1 MSMDFEIQS
10 ITLANALSVMDNIN
24 ELSDEEI
31 NAIEELRL
39 SVRKEFLEKRGDTT
53 FEQETSEVLQYLH
66 GLKKLF
72 ITNVTKNK
80 DDRLSINFDRELT
93 EQLEI
98 LHLKGIDLSTAD
110 LEKFFREHKNLSNV
124 RLNNCNISNLRFLD
138 FLPEDLQNISLANN
152 PIPVKYADYILRL
165 RQERFRE
172 LDISGCSE
180 ILEEFGKR
188 GYEFSTFL
196 TQDRGKLDGKQ
207 FYKAFQK
214 ALSSKEFTIND
225 MSQLYQYIDFFSDK
239 RAKEQRTVYIDDID
253 DLSEEY
259 IENINL
265 FAKGENTT
273 LILTPEKAQML
284 KGMVSKEINVQLLIK
299 NASELSV
306 EQLDELNEVFSLSS
320 IKVDDPEQSLSKQQT
335 IPYDIDTYRK
345 CRSTIDELLQGI
357 DLNIDAPD
365 RDKKIF
371 GEVIKRLADHMS
383 YDYASLKK
391 EKLEE
396 QQAIEEINKQLDE
409 EGIKG
414 FQKQIAA
421 MTRLNAM
428 RDERD
433 SRTSVVCR
441 NMEGGLINNTC
452 VCAGYAEIVRNV
464 FACCGIDSKYISG
477 PNTRTM
483 ESGHAWNQ
491 INLDGQWYNLDLTWD
506 RDSIVD
512 GKQTEYTLKSDR
524 DFGHTVYDSSKSIK
538 HKCDSSLEIDEVET
552 YIHGDKHIKKDED
565 KKTSQLQVIEDTPK
579 VRYYLPGKVK
589 EEIKVAD
596 LSEEQLKKG
605 EFLKVLES
613 DLTET
618 DIKKSQT
625 LLTKTKAEREQTSI
639 SVEMEDTYDNR

>member
-1 MSMDFEIQS
+1 MDLKIQS
-10 ITLANALSVMDNIN
+10 ITLCNALNVMENIN
-24 ELSDEEI
+24 ELSDDEI
-31 NAIEELRL
+31 SAIEELRL
-39 SVRKEFLEKRGDTT
+39 SVRKEFLERRGDTT

-72 ITNVTKNK
+72 ITNASKDK
-80 DDRLSINFDRELT
+80 DDRISINLDNGLT

-98 LHLKGIDLSTAD
+98 LHLKGIDLSEMD
-110 LEKFFREHKNLSNV
+110 LGKFFREHKNLSNV
-124 RLNNCNISNLRFLD
+124 KLANCNISNLRFLD
-138 FLPEDLQNISLANN
+138 FLPKDLNSISLAYN
-152 PIPVKYADYILRL
+152 PLPVKYADYILRL
-165 RQERFRE
+165 RQERFRV
-172 LDISGCSE
+172 LNINGCSE
-180 ILEEFGKR
+180 IIEEFGKR
-188 GYEFSTFL
+188 GYEFSSFL

-207 FYKAFQK
+207 FYDAFQK

-239 RAKEQRTVYIDDID
+239 RAKEQRAVYIDDIDDLD

-284 KGMVSKEINVQLLIK
+284 KGMVSKDINVQLLIK

-320 IKVDDPEQSLSKQQT
+320 IKVDDPEQSLNKQQT

-371 GEVIKRLADHMS
+371 GEVTKRLADHMS
-383 YDYASLKK
+383 YDYASVKK

-396 QQAIEEINKQLDE
+396 QQAIEEIYKQLDE

-414 FQKQIAA
+414 FQKQFAA
-421 MTRLNAM
+421 MFRLNAM

-452 VCAGYAEIVRNV
+452 VCAGYAETVRNV
-464 FACCGIDSKYISG
+464 FACCGIDAIYISG

-483 ESGHAWNQ
+483 EAGHAWNQ
-491 INLDGQWYNLDLTWD
+491 IKLDGQWYNFDLTWD

-524 DFGHTVYDSSKSIK
+524 DFGHTVYDSSRSIK
-538 HKCDSSLEIDEVET
+538 HKCDSSLEIDKVER
-552 YIHGDKHIKKDED
+552 YIHGEKYINKDED
-565 KKTSQLQVIEDTPK
+565 TKTSQLQVIDDIPK
-579 VRYYLPGKVK
+579 IKYYLPGKA
-589 EEIKVAD
+589 EEIMVAD
-596 LSEEQLKKG
+596 PSDEQLRKG
-605 EFLKVLES
+605 GFLQGLES
-613 DLTET
+613 GLTVS
-618 DIKKSQT
+618 DIEKSLG
-625 LLTKTKAEREQTSI
+625 LLAQTKAEREQKVI
-639 SVEMEDTYDNR
+639 SVEMEDPYDNR

>member
-1 MSMDFEIQS
+1 
-10 ITLANALSVMDNIN
+10 
-24 ELSDEEI
+24 
-31 NAIEELRL
+31 
-39 SVRKEFLEKRGDTT
+39 
-53 FEQETSEVLQYLH
+53 
-66 GLKKLF
+66 
-72 ITNVTKNK
+72 
-80 DDRLSINFDRELT
+80 
-93 EQLEI
+93 
-98 LHLKGIDLSTAD
+98 
-110 LEKFFREHKNLSNV
+110 
-124 RLNNCNISNLRFLD
+124 
-138 FLPEDLQNISLANN
+138 
-152 PIPVKYADYILRL
+152 
-165 RQERFRE
+165 
-172 LDISGCSE
+172 
-180 ILEEFGKR
+180 
-188 GYEFSTFL
+188 
-196 TQDRGKLDGKQ
+196 
-207 FYKAFQK
+207 
-214 ALSSKEFTIND
+214 

-239 RAKEQRTVYIDDID
+239 RAKEQRAVYIDDID

-265 FAKGENTT
+265 FARGENTT
-273 LILTPEKAQML
+273 LILNPEKAQML
-284 KGMVSKEINVQLLIK
+284 KGMISKDINVQLLIK

-306 EQLDELNEVFSLSS
+306 EQLDELNEFFSLSS
-320 IKVDDPEQSLSKQQT
+320 IKVDDQEQSLNKQQT

-357 DLNIDAPD
+357 DLNFNEPD

-371 GEVIKRLADHMS
+371 GKVIKRLADHMS

-391 EKLEE
+391 EKAEE

-414 FQKQIAA
+414 MQKQFAA
-421 MTRLNAM
+421 MARLNAL

-605 EFLKVLES
+605 GFLKVLES

>member
-10 ITLANALSVMDNIN
+10 ITLSNALNVMENIN
-24 ELSDEEI
+24 ELSDDEI

-39 SVRKEFLEKRGDTT
+39 SVRKEFLERRGDTT
-53 FEQETSEVLQYLH
+53 FEHETSGVLPYLH

-72 ITNVTKNK
+72 ITNVSKDKN
-80 DDRLSINFDRELT
+80 DRLSINLDSGLS

-98 LHLKGIDLSTAD
+98 LHLKGIDFNRIN
-110 LEKFFREHKNLSNV
+110 LEKFFQEHKNLLSV
-124 RLNNCNISNLRFLD
+124 RLTNCNISNLRFLD
-138 FLPEDLQNISLANN
+138 FLPKDVQNISLADN
-152 PIPVKYADYILRL
+152 PIPGEYADYILKL
-165 RQERFRE
+165 RQERFKG

-188 GYEFSTFL
+188 GHQFSSFL
-196 TQDRGKLDGKQ
+196 IENKERLDGQQ
-207 FYKAFQK
+207 FYNAFQK

-239 RAKEQRTVYIDDID
+239 RAKEQRSVYIDDIEEV
-253 DLSEEY
+253 SEEY
-259 IENINL
+259 IKKINL

-273 LILTPEKAQML
+273 LILTPEKAKMI
-284 KGMVSKEINVQLLIK
+284 KGMVSKDIKVQLLIK

-306 EQLDELNEVFSLSS
+306 EQLDEFQEAFSLSS
-320 IKVDDPEQSLSKQQT
+320 IKVDDPAQSLSKQQT
-335 IPYDIDTYRK
+335 IPYDVDTYRN

-357 DLNIDAPD
+357 ELDIDDPD
-365 RDKKIF
+365 KEKKVF
-371 GEVIKRLADHMS
+371 GKVIKRLADHMS
-383 YDYASLKK
+383 YDYESLKK
-391 EKLEE
+391 EKEEE

-414 FQKQIAA
+414 FQKSIAA

-428 RDERD
+428 RENRD
-433 SRTSVVCR
+433 SRTSVICR

-464 FACCGIDSKYISG
+464 FACCGIDSKYVSG

-491 INLDGQWYNLDLTWD
+491 IKLDGQWYNLDLTWD

-524 DFGHTVYDSSKSIK
+524 DFGHTVYDSSKAIK
-538 HKCDSSLEIDEVET
+538 HKCESSLEKDEVET
-552 YIHGDKHIKKDED
+552 YIHGDKYIKKEED

-589 EEIKVAD
+589 EEIKIAD

-605 EFLKVLES
+605 GFLKVLES

-618 DIKKSQT
+618 DIKRSHA
-625 LLTKTKAEREQTSI
+625 LLTKTKAEREQTAI
-639 SVEMEDTYDNR
+639 SVEMEDNYDNR

>member
-1 MSMDFEIQS
+1 MDFEIQS
-10 ITLANALSVMDNIN
+10 ITLSNALNVMENIN
-24 ELSDEEI
+24 ELSDDEI
-31 NAIEELRL
+31 SAIEELRL
-39 SVRKEFLEKRGDTT
+39 SVRKEFLERRGDTT

-72 ITNVTKNK
+72 ITNASKDK
-80 DDRLSINFDRELT
+80 DDRISINLDNGLT

-98 LHLKGIDLSTAD
+98 LHLKGIDLSEMD
-110 LEKFFREHKNLSNV
+110 LGKFFREHKNLSNV
-124 RLNNCNISNLRFLD
+124 KLANCNISNLRFLD
-138 FLPEDLQNISLANN
+138 FLPKDLHSISLANN
-152 PIPVKYADYILRL
+152 PLPVKYADYILRL
-165 RQERFRE
+165 RQERFRG

-180 ILEEFGKR
+180 ILEEFEKR
-188 GYEFSTFL
+188 GYEFSSFL

-207 FYKAFQK
+207 FYDAFQK

-464 FACCGIDSKYISG
+464 FACCGLDAKYISG

-538 HKCDSSLEIDEVET
+538 HKCDFSLEIDEVET

-565 KKTSQLQVIEDTPK
+565 KKTSQLQVLEDTPK
-579 VRYYLPGKVK
+579 IKYYLPGKAK
-589 EEIKVAD
+589 GEIKVAD
-596 LSEEQLKKG
+596 LSDEQLRKG
-605 EFLKVLES
+605 GFLKVLES

-618 DIKKSQT
+618 DIKKSHA
-625 LLTKTKAEREQTSI
+625 LLAKTKAEREQAAI

>member
-207 FYKAFQK
+207 FYEAFQK

-239 RAKEQRTVYIDDID
+239 RAKEQRAVYIDDID

-265 FAKGENTT
+265 FARGENTT
-273 LILTPEKAQML
+273 LILNPEKAQML
-284 KGMVSKEINVQLLIK
+284 KGMISKDINVQLLIK

-306 EQLDELNEVFSLSS
+306 EQLDELNEFFSLSS
-320 IKVDDPEQSLSKQQT
+320 IKVDDQEQSLNKQQT

-357 DLNIDAPD
+357 DLNFNEPD

-371 GEVIKRLADHMS
+371 GKVIKRLADHMS

-391 EKLEE
+391 EKAEE

-414 FQKQIAA
+414 MQKQFAA
-421 MTRLNAM
+421 MARLNAL

-605 EFLKVLES
+605 GFLKILES

>member
-1 MSMDFEIQS
+1 MDFEIQS
-10 ITLANALSVMDNIN
+10 ITLGNALNVMENIN

-39 SVRKEFLEKRGDTT
+39 SVRKEFLERRGDTT
-53 FEQETSEVLQYLH
+53 FEQETSEVLPYLH

-72 ITNVTKNK
+72 ITNSSKDK
-80 DDRLSINFDRELT
+80 DDRMSINLDKGLT

-98 LHLKGIDLSTAD
+98 LHLKGIDLSTTD
-110 LEKFFREHKNLSNV
+110 LGKFFREHKNLSNV
-124 RLNNCNISNLRFLD
+124 KLTNCNISNLRFLD
-138 FLPEDLQNISLANN
+138 FLPKELHSISLANN
-152 PIPVKYADYILRL
+152 PISVKYADYILRL
-165 RQERFRE
+165 RQERFRG

-180 ILEEFGKR
+180 ILEEFGER
-188 GYEFSTFL
+188 GYEFSSFL
-196 TQDRGKLDGKQ
+196 TENRGKLDGKQ
-207 FYKAFQK
+207 FYEAFQK

-239 RAKEQRTVYIDDID
+239 RAKEQRAVYIDDID
-253 DLSEEY
+253 DLTEEY

-284 KGMVSKEINVQLLIK
+284 KDMVSKDINVQLLIK

-306 EQLDELNEVFSLSS
+306 EQLDELNDAFSLSS
-320 IKVDDPEQSLSKQQT
+320 IKVDDPEQSLNKQQT
-335 IPYDIDTYRK
+335 VPYDIDTYRK

-357 DLNIDAPD
+357 DLNSNEPN

-383 YDYASLKK
+383 YDHASLKK
-391 EKLEE
+391 EKAEE
-396 QQAIEEINKQLDE
+396 QQALEEINKQLDE

-414 FQKQIAA
+414 LQKEIAA
-421 MTRLNAM
+421 KSRLNTM

-506 RDSIVD
+506 RDAIVD

-538 HKCDSSLEIDEVET
+538 HKCDSSLAIDEVET
-552 YIHGDKHIKKDED
+552 YIHGEAHTQNTDE
-565 KKTSQLQVIEDTPK
+565 KKTSELQAIEDTPK
-579 VRYYLPGKVK
+579 IRYYLPGKAK
-589 EEIKVAD
+589 EDIKVAD

-605 EFLKVLES
+605 GFLKVLES
-613 DLTET
+613 DLTES
-618 DIKKSQT
+618 DIKKSHA
-625 LLTKTKAEREQTSI
+625 LLAKTKAEREQNAI

>member
-1 MSMDFEIQS
+1 MDFEIQS
-10 ITLANALSVMDNIN
+10 ITLSNALNVMENIN
-24 ELSDEEI
+24 ELSDDEI
-31 NAIEELRL
+31 SAIEELRL
-39 SVRKEFLEKRGDTT
+39 SVRKEFLERRGDTT

-72 ITNVTKNK
+72 ITNASKDK
-80 DDRLSINFDRELT
+80 DDRISINLDNGLT
-93 EQLEI
+93 EKLEI
-98 LHLKGIDLSTAD
+98 LHLKGIDLSEMD
-110 LEKFFREHKNLSNV
+110 LGKFFREHKNLSNV
-124 RLNNCNISNLRFLD
+124 KLANCNISNLRFLD
-138 FLPEDLQNISLANN
+138 FLPKELHSISLANN

-165 RQERFRE
+165 RQERFRG

-180 ILEEFGKR
+180 ILEEFGER
-188 GYEFSTFL
+188 GYEFSSFL
-196 TQDRGKLDGKQ
+196 TQARGKLDGKQ
-207 FYKAFQK
+207 FYDAFQK

-239 RAKEQRTVYIDDID
+239 RAKEQRAVYIDEID

-284 KGMVSKEINVQLLIK
+284 KGMVSKDINVQLLIK

-306 EQLDELNEVFSLSS
+306 EQLDELNEAFSLSS
-320 IKVDDPEQSLSKQQT
+320 VKVDDPEQSLSKQQT
-335 IPYDIDTYRK
+335 IPYDINTYRK

-357 DLNIDAPD
+357 DLNVDTPD

-391 EKLEE
+391 EKVEE

-506 RDSIVD
+506 RDAIVD

-552 YIHGDKHIKKDED
+552 YIHGEKHIKKDED

-579 VRYYLPGKVK
+579 IKYYLPGKAK

-596 LSEEQLKKG
+596 LSDEQLRKG
-605 EFLKVLES
+605 GFLKVIES
-613 DLTET
+613 NLTES
-618 DIKKSQT
+618 DIKKSHA
-625 LLTKTKAEREQTSI
+625 LLVKTKAEREQNAI
-639 SVEMEDTYDNR
+639 SVEMEDIYDNR